1 MAAFLELND
10 YSLNVP
16 EMEVVLMMERLATDQ
31 ESQESLAEWLRENS
45 IPL

>member
-16 EMEVVLMMERLATDQ
+16 EMEVVLMMERLATEK
-31 ESQESLAEWLRENS
+31 ESQESLVEWLRENS